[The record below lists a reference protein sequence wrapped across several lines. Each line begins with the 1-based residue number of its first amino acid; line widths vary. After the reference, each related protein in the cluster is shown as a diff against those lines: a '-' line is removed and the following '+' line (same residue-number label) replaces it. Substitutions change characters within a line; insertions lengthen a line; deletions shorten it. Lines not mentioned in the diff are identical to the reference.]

1 MYDMKTYD
9 FIAIG
14 DTVTDD
20 FISLKDAHVNC
31 RVDNTA
37 CELCVR
43 FGDKIPYEALLTVYA
58 AGNASNA
65 AVAAARLGLNV
76 AFVSDVGGDDLG
88 KRMLAHLDENK
99 VDTSL
104 IRIHKDK
111 LSNHHFVLLYH
122 VERTIL
128 IRHEEYDYDLPE
140 FDPPKWIYFSSVR
153 GESVP
158 YHNEVA
164 AYVKAHPETKLAFQP
179 GIFEINLGTEALK
192 DFYTAAHV
200 FFCNREEAARILKV
214 ETTDVRSLSEG
225 LAGLGPKI
233 VCITDG
239 PHGAYAYEA
248 ATGTLLKVPM
258 YPDQNPPADR
268 TGAGDAFSSTFTAM
282 LAMGK
287 SLEEALLRAPINS
300 MAETQQIGSQT
311 GLLSLEKLDE
321 YLKAAPDD
329 YKVDKVA

>member
-1 MYDMKTYD
+1 MKTYD

-31 RVDNTA
+31 RIDNTA

-43 FGDKIPYEALLTVYA
+43 FGDKVPYEALLTVYA

-65 AVAAARLGLNV
+65 AVAAGRLGLAT
-76 AFVSDVGGDDLG
+76 AFVSDVGDDDLG
-88 KRMLAHLDENK
+88 KRMIAHLDENG

-104 IRIHKDK
+104 VRVHKDK
-111 LSNHHFVLLYH
+111 LSNHHFVLLYN

-128 IRHEEYDYDLPE
+128 IRHEDYDYHLPE

-153 GESVP
+153 GDSVP
-158 YHNEVA
+158 YHNEVV
-164 AYVKAHPETKLAFQP
+164 AYVASHPEVKLAFQP

-192 DFYTAAHV
+192 DFYATAHL
-200 FFCNREEAARILKV
+200 FFCNKEEAARILKI
-214 ETTDVRSLSEG
+214 ESTDVRALSEG
-225 LAGLGPKI
+225 LAALGPKI
-233 VCITDG
+233 VCVTDG
-239 PHGAYAYEA
+239 PDGAYAYEA
-248 ATGTLLKVPM
+248 ESGTLLKVPM
-258 YPDQNPPADR
+258 FPDQNPPLDR

-282 LAMGK
+282 LASGK
-287 SLEEALLRAPINS
+287 SIEEALLRAPINS

-311 GLLSLEKLDE
+311 GLLSLEKLEE
-321 YLKAAPDD
+321 YLKNAPEG
-329 YKVDKVA
+329 YKVEKVS